1 MYKWKIQ
8 MILDD
13 VKLRQKIMYDKLV
26 KVKFI
31 VENNVKKIIIIKY
44 VILLFFFK

>member
-31 VENNVKKIIIIKY
+31 VENNVKKIY
-44 VILLFFFK
+44 YN

>member
-8 MILDD
+8 MILDN

-26 KVKFI
+26 EVKFI
-31 VENNVKKIIIIKY
+31 VENNVKKIY
-44 VILLFFFK
+44 YN